1 MRRQGTRLTMGHQV
15 LDQRCKAIQDT
26 SLSQRFVAVQTLV
39 EAAANDLGTTFGG
52 NTGAMVSGRSPRL
65 MAGTWAPEPPSR

>member
-1 MRRQGTRLTMGHQV
+1 MGHQV

-26 SLSQRFVAVQTLV
+26 SLSQRCVAIQTVL
-39 EAAANDLGTTFGG
+39 EAAASDLRTTFGG
-52 NTGAMVSGRSPRL
+52 DTGAMVSGGFPRL